1 MHGSMIEVRERIQKT
16 IAALTKNGI
25 EAEYIPSRGALI
37 ERLGQ
42 LIEKDSLVVSGSSVT
57 LRDTGVRDWLLDG
70 PYEYYDS
77 GDGSE
82 DREEKIRKAF
92 SADVYLTS
100 VAAVTETGE
109 LLVVDGTGNRVA
121 ALSYGPKRVIIIAG
135 MNKIVPDFATAMER
149 LRTVAAPM
157 NAVRRG
163 KINLPCHVTGV
174 CRDCHSPNRMCCYFL
189 RIAFTRAKG
198 RFRVLLLDEPAG
210 Y

>member
-1 MHGSMIEVRERIQKT
+1 MTEIRKHVKKT
-16 IAALTKNGI
+16 ITALNRNGI
-25 EAEYIPSRGALI
+25 EAEYVQSQDALI
-37 ERLGQ
+37 ERLTQ
-42 LIEKDSLVVSGSSVT
+42 LIEPNSLVVSGSSVT
-57 LRDTGVRDWLLDG
+57 LRETGVRDWLLGG

-82 DREEKIRKAF
+82 DRDEKIRKSF

-121 ALSYGPKRVIIIAG
+121 ALSYGPKRVIIVAG
-135 MNKIVPDFATAMER
+135 ANKIVPDFAAAMER

-163 KINLPCHVTGV
+163 KNNLPCHAAGV

-198 RFRVLLLDEPAG
+198 RFRVLLLDKPAG

>member
-1 MHGSMIEVRERIQKT
+1 MAEIREYVDKT
-16 IAALTKNGI
+16 IAALNRNGI
-25 EAEYIPSRGALI
+25 EAESIPSGAALI
-37 ERLGQ
+37 KRLEE
-42 LIEKDSLVVSGSSVT
+42 LIEPNALVVSGSSVT
-57 LRDTGVRDWLLDG
+57 LRETGVRDWLLAG

-82 DREEKIRKAF
+82 DRDEKIRKAF

-100 VAAVTETGE
+100 VAAVTQTGE

-121 ALSYGPKRVIIIAG
+121 ALSYGPRRVIIVAG
-135 MNKIVPDFATAMER
+135 VNKIVPDFAAAMER

-163 KINLPCHVTGV
+163 KTNLPCHAAGV
-174 CRDCHSPNRMCCYFL
+174 CRDCRSPNRMCCYFL

-198 RFRVLLLDEPAG
+198 RFRVLLLDQPAG